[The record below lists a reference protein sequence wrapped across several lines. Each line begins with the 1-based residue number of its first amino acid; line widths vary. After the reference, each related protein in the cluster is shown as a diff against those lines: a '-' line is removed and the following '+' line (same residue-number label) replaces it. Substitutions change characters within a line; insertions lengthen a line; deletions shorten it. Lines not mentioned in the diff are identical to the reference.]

1 MGVAIVALLQEVG
14 TKVAYTDIK
23 ITEGKSTALGVQV
36 DVTNL
41 ASMEAAATQIQ
52 KKLGPVYQVVANAGI
67 THDNFFIK
75 LKPDDWMQ

>member
-1 MGVAIVALLQEVG
+1 
-14 TKVAYTDIK
+14 
-23 ITEGKSTALGVQV
+23 
-36 DVTNL
+36 
-41 ASMEAAATQIQ
+41 MEAAATQIQ